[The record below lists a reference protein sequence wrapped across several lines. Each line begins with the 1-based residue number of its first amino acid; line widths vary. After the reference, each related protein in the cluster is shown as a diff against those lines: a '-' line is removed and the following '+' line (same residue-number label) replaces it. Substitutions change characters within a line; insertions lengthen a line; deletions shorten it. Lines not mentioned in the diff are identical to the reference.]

1 LLLPVR
7 IVQIVTMAIGLL
19 LAVDIHECA
28 HAWAANELGD
38 PTARYQ
44 GRLSLNPIV
53 HLDPVG
59 TLMMLF
65 SLFGGI
71 GIGWGKP
78 VPVNPRN
85 LRHGRAGQ
93 GLVALA
99 GPSSNLVLAAAL
111 ALPLHLGWAGAG
123 LTGYLWSI
131 LIGVNVSLAL
141 FNLLPIPPLDGASVL
156 VGVLSAIR
164 QPWAYDWV
172 RVLEQI
178 ESQAPMIFILLI
190 MANQALRGRI
200 FGLILNH
207 PFELIMNLL
216 GVKW

>member
-1 LLLPVR
+1 LSLPFGLLQTL
-7 IVQIVTMAIGLL
+7 TMAIGLL

-44 GRLSLNPIV
+44 GRLSLNPLV
-53 HLDPVG
+53 HLDPMG

-78 VPVNPRN
+78 VPVNPWN
-85 LRHGRAGQ
+85 LRHGRVGH

-99 GPSSNLVLAAAL
+99 GPGSNLIAAAAL
-111 ALPLHLGWAGAG
+111 ALPLHLGWSGVG
-123 LTGYLWSI
+123 VVGYYLWTI

-156 VGVLSAIR
+156 VGILSAVR
-164 QPWAYDWV
+164 QPWAHDWV
-172 RVLEQI
+172 RTLEKL
-178 ESQAPMIFILLI
+178 ESQAPMAFILLI

-200 FGLILNH
+200 FGTILGR
-207 PFELIMNLL
+207 PIELIMNLL
-216 GVKW
+216 V

>member
-1 LLLPVR
+1 LSLPFSLLR
-7 IVQIVTMAIGLL
+7 ILTMAVGLL

-44 GRLSLNPIV
+44 GRLSLNPLV
-53 HLDPVG
+53 HLDPMG

-65 SLFGGI
+65 SLLGGI

-78 VPVNPRN
+78 VPVNPWN
-85 LRHGRAGQ
+85 LRHGRVGN

-99 GPSSNLVLAAAL
+99 GPCSNLILAAAL
-111 ALPLHLGWAGAG
+111 ALPLHLGWSGAG
-123 LTGYLWSI
+123 VMGYLWVI

-164 QPWAYDWV
+164 QPWANGWV
-172 RVLEQI
+172 GALEQF
-178 ESQAPMIFILLI
+178 ETQAPMAFILLI
-190 MANQALRGRI
+190 MANQALQGRI
-200 FGLILNH
+200 FGTILGR
-207 PFELIMNLL
+207 PISLIMNLL
-216 GVKW
+216 V

>member
-1 LLLPVR
+1 MLLPFR
-7 IVQIVTMAIGLL
+7 LLEIVTMAIGLL

-53 HLDPVG
+53 HLDPMG

-78 VPVNPRN
+78 VPVNPWN

-99 GPSSNLVLAAAL
+99 GPGSNLILAAAL
-111 ALPLHLGWAGAG
+111 ALPLHLGWARAG
-123 LTGYLWSI
+123 LAGYLWSI

-190 MANQALRGRI
+190 MVNQALGGRI
-200 FGLILNH
+200 FGRILGP